1 MLATAA
7 RPQSARGQQETV
19 RTPEAAEALV
29 RRPAPEEAVL
39 RAAPA
44 PRRPSFLFLLMRAL
58 SAVNV

>member
-7 RPQSARGQQETV
+7 RPQSARGQLENA

-29 RRPAPEEAVL
+29 RRPAPEEAVV

-44 PRRPSFLFLLMRAL
+44 PRRPGFLMVLLRAL
-58 SAVNV
+58 SAMNV